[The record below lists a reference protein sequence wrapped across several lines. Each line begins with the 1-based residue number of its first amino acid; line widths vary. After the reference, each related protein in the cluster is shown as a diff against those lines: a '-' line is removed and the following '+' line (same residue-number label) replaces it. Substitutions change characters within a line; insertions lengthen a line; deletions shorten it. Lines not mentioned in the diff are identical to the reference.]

1 MIDTFDATT
10 HGFSLIAVRF
20 ERVRCRF
27 GSGIVRPPCL
37 KTRSV
42 RGVIRPYRQTFVFWH
57 IIAPAM
63 PAPRLPA
70 FRPAALRCSAGS
82 VGRSLHPL
90 RCFRWRP
97 YLPPACLIGCKGYRP
112 RWCGCTSWRA
122 GTTRAQAAARCYLC
136 RPPFGL
142 RWWPRLL
149 PARNAAFSA
158 FSAPFRLLAGW
169 HYHPKGKSRKI
180 GRFCACGGVA
190 VTTRAQ

>member
-20 ERVRCRF
+20 ERVGCRF

-42 RGVIRPYRQTFVFWH
+42 RGIIRPYRQTFVFWH
-57 IIAPAM
+57 IFAPAL

-90 RCFRWRP
+90 RCFTLAAISAACLPNRLQR
-97 YLPPACLIGCKGYRP
+97 LPPAFGVAAP
-112 RWCGCTSWRA
+112 PA
-122 GTTRAQAAARCYLC
+122 AQV
-136 RPPFGL
+136 
-142 RWWPRLL
+142 L
-149 PARNAAFSA
+149 PARRLPPAAIFAACLSA
-158 FSAPFRLLAGW
+158 CVGGRVYYPPRNRPF
-169 HYHPKGKSRKI
+169 
-180 GRFCACGGVA
+180 
-190 VTTRAQ
+190 